1 MRLLELFAGTGSVG
15 KAFTKY
21 NWDVLGL
28 DITKGHAIK
37 CDILQWD
44 YTAYEPGY
52 FDAVHASPPCT
63 HYSIART
70 SAKTDALVMRT
81 IEIIQYLRPTVWI
94 IENPY
99 AGLMKSRPVMCSGE
113 NGVNNQ

>member
-1 MRLLELFAGTGSVG
+1 MKLLELFAGTGSVG

-44 YTAYEPGY
+44 YTAYKPGY
-52 FDAVHASPPCT
+52 FDAIHTSPPCT

-70 SAKTDALVMRT
+70 SAKSSRNLTLADALVMRT
-81 IEIIQYLRPTVWI
+81 KFVSNAYFSAPTTISVCTSLTYVI
-94 IENPY
+94 
-99 AGLMKSRPVMCSGE
+99 
-113 NGVNNQ
+113 